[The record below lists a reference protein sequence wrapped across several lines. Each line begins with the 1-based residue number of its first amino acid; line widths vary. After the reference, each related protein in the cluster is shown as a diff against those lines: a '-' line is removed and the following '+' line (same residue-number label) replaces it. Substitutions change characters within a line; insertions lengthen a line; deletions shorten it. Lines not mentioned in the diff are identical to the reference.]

1 MEITSY
7 TSNIQPYGYSGGT
20 KIASDSDGVKNAVS
34 TQRVAA
40 DTASGSAPVQKE
52 RVEPEKLPDTKS
64 VEEIVE
70 KRIELNRKELE
81 TMVKEMDNFVNSIN
95 RGLAFR
101 IDEDLGRNVVTI
113 YEASSGDVIRQ
124 IPDEE
129 MLDILKRL
137 AETKSSGLV
146 EDEV

>member
-20 KIASDSDGVKNAVS
+20 NVASDSDGAKNAVS

-40 DTASGSAPVQKE
+40 DTASRPAPVQKE
-52 RVEPEKLPDTKS
+52 KMEPEKLPDTKS

-70 KRIELNRKELE
+70 KRIALNRKELE
-81 TMVKEMDNFVNSIN
+81 TMVKEMDHFVNSIN

-101 IDEDLGRNVVTI
+101 IDEESGRNVVTI
-113 YEASSGDVIRQ
+113 YEASTGDIIRQ

-137 AETKSSGLV
+137 ATHSSGLV
-146 EDEV
+146 EEKV